1 VATYGGPVRKQSN
14 GSTSSGS
21 SHRDSTSLSA
31 RLASLAPIPLGST
44 VAVSS
49 PPTSALPPI
58 PFPEPPTFA
67 PPGIP
72 TLAREQQQ
80 QEEESGED
88 EAIPFPEPPTF
99 SPHALPTQTCE
110 EEVPELCTED
120 KDNEDEDE
128 DDKLHALSASFEMIL
143 EEEEDT
149 ELESADGNDIL
160 AAIEKTETQKAII
173 PLDELKLSD
182 KEE

>member
-1 VATYGGPVRKQSN
+1 
-14 GSTSSGS
+14 
-21 SHRDSTSLSA
+21 
-31 RLASLAPIPLGST
+31 
-44 VAVSS
+44 
-49 PPTSALPPI
+49 
-58 PFPEPPTFA
+58 
-67 PPGIP
+67 
-72 TLAREQQQ
+72 
-80 QEEESGED
+80 
-88 EAIPFPEPPTF
+88 
-99 SPHALPTQTCE
+99 
-110 EEVPELCTED
+110 LCTED